1 MNLLR
6 QLCAIRATSGNEVV
20 MTSYLLNY
28 IDREKKNWA
37 SKPTILFGDG
47 LQDSIVL
54 IFGKPKTAVFAHMD
68 SIGYTVRYGNQLV
81 RIGSPHNKEGDLLVG
96 EDQKGNIECEFKLG
110 KDGEL
115 TYDNIRPIETG
126 TTLTYKPDFRETDD
140 FVQCCYLDNRLGIYV
155 ALKLAE
161 TMENGAICF
170 SCWEEHG
177 GGSAENIGRILYE
190 KYHLRQALI
199 CDITWVTE
207 GVKHGKG
214 VAISLRDSGIPRR
227 SYVNRIIEIAKKHQI
242 PYQLEVEG
250 SGGSD
255 GNSLQRS
262 PFPLDWCFVGAPE
275 DNVHT
280 PNEIVHKNDIKAMIQ
295 LYTYLVREL

>member
-1 MNLLR
+1 MNLLH
-6 QLCAIRATSGNEVV
+6 QLCSVRATSGNEVG

-47 LQDSIVL
+47 MQDSVVL
-54 IFGKPKTAVFAHMD
+54 IFGKPRTAIFAHMD
-68 SIGYTVRYGNQLV
+68 SIGYTVRYENQLV
-81 RIGSPHNKEGDLLVG
+81 RIGSPINKTGDILVG
-96 EDQKGNIECEFKLG
+96 EDSKGSIECEFKVD
-110 KDGEL
+110 KDGVIS
-115 TYDNIRPIETG
+115 YDYIRKIDTG
-126 TTLTYKPDFRETDD
+126 TTLTNKPNFRETED
-140 FVQCCYLDNRLGIYV
+140 FVQCCYLDNRLGLFV
-155 ALKLAE
+155 ALKVAE

-177 GGSAENIGRILYE
+177 GGSAENLGRILYE

-207 GVKHGKG
+207 GVKHGNG
-214 VAISLRDSGIPRR
+214 VAISIRDSGIPRR
-227 SYVNRIIEIAKKHQI
+227 TYVNRIIEIARKHQI
-242 PYQLEVEG
+242 PHQLEVEG

-255 GNSLQRS
+255 GNSLQKS
-262 PFPLDWCFVGAPE
+262 PYPFDWCFVGAPE

-280 PNEIVHKNDIKAMIQ
+280 CNEIVHKKDINSMIK
-295 LYTYLVREL
+295 LYSLLIREL